1 MEFAHKGGSLMGI
14 EDTGF
19 LINLHHENMQKMKT
33 QQHDRQSMK
42 KKIKQSPQPT
52 GGTLTIPDGYA
63 VLRVDL
69 DADIPI
75 IVINKG
81 PYFKDKDQKI
91 LEVPRSLAYYL
102 TTHHNGSLKFREQI
116 RTDAQN
122 HLRSML
128 KDLLEKKDYSVSP
141 YGRNM

>member
-1 MEFAHKGGSLMGI
+1 
-14 EDTGF
+14 
-19 LINLHHENMQKMKT
+19 MKT
-33 QQHDRQSMK
+33 KPKICVTCNGEKRVPDLDNGGTKPCPSCTQIKNNSQH
-42 KKIKQSPQPT
+42 
-52 GGTLTIPDGYA
+52 TLTIPDGYA

-75 IVINKG
+75 IEINKD
-81 PYFKDKDQKI
+81 PFKDKDKKI
-91 LEVPRSLAYYL
+91 LEVPRALAYYL
-102 TTHHNGSLKFREQI
+102 TTHHNGSKKFREQI